1 VEGIKM
7 ALKRSELRKIV
18 KDADMTD
25 EEKLT
30 AVMDLLHSEVDDLK
44 EEQDDLKEQLKKAQ
58 DDLKDAQKNGGGD
71 DSEWKKKYESERDAF
86 KKFKD
91 DQTAKDSRA
100 AKEAAYKK
108 LLEESKVSAKTI
120 DNVLKVTNF
129 EEIELDNKGQIKDAA
144 EVKKKIE
151 SDWSGFIES
160 TQTKGANVKN
170 PPANDGV
177 TGTYTSRA
185 EARKDVKSTAEMIKR
200 IRENKQLYTSKES
213 GE

>member
-1 VEGIKM
+1 M

-18 KDADMTD
+18 KDADITD

-58 DDLKDAQKNGGGD
+58 ADLKDAQKNGGGD

-129 EEIELDNKGQIKDAA
+129 EEIELDDKGQIKDAA

>member
-1 VEGIKM
+1 M
-7 ALKRSELRKIV
+7 ALKRSDIRKIV

-44 EEQDDLKEQLKKAQ
+44 EEQDDLKEQLKKSQ
-58 DDLKDAQKNGGGD
+58 NDLKDAQKNGGGD

-86 KKFKD
+86 KNFKD
-91 DQTAKDSRA
+91 AQA
-100 AKEAAYKK
+100 AKESKAVKEKAYRKM
-108 LLEESKVSAKTI
+108 LEESKVSAKAI

-129 EEIELDNKGQIKDAA
+129 DEIELDDKGQIKDAA
-144 EVKKKIE
+144 DVKKKIE

-170 PPANDGV
+170 PPANDGG

-200 IRENKQLYTSKES
+200 IRENQQLYTSKES

>member
-1 VEGIKM
+1 M

-58 DDLKDAQKNGGGD
+58 ADLKDAQKNGGGD

-108 LLEESKVSAKTI
+108 LLEESKVSSKTI

-129 EEIELDNKGQIKDAA
+129 EEIELDDKGQIKDAA

-200 IRENKQLYTSKES
+200 IRENQQLYTSKES

>member
-1 VEGIKM
+1 M

-58 DDLKDAQKNGGGD
+58 ADLKDAQKNGGGD

-129 EEIELDNKGQIKDAA
+129 EEIELDDKGQIKDAA

-160 TQTKGANVKN
+160 TQTKGANVNN

-200 IRENKQLYTSKES
+200 IRENKQLYTSKET

>member
-1 VEGIKM
+1 M

-58 DDLKDAQKNGGGD
+58 ADLKDAQKNGGGD

-129 EEIELDNKGQIKDAA
+129 EEIELDDKGQIKDAA

-200 IRENKQLYTSKES
+200 IRENQQLYTSKES